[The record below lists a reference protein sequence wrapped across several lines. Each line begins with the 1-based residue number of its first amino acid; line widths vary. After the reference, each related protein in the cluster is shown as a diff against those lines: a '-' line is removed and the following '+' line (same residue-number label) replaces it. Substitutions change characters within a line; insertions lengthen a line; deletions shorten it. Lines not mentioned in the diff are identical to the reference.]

1 MVLLV
6 RQDIS
11 SSTEEEACVQTGD
24 GEGASPLLPWV
35 GRSSGEYK
43 KHRLF
48 ISAQEKPT
56 WPK

>member
-1 MVLLV
+1 VNQGV
-6 RQDIS
+6 RGSLEGQTWGWAEEGM
-11 SSTEEEACVQTGD
+11 STDQ
-24 GEGASPLLPWV
+24 PWV